1 MARVVFVKEMFS
13 LNLKLDDGFLS
24 YNMPDVFNKTGRGLT
39 DIIIAWDEFKP
50 VVHPQ
55 YFWE

>member
-39 DIIIAWDEFKP
+39 DIIIA
-50 VVHPQ
+50 
-55 YFWE
+55 